1 MSAPLTPSNEE
12 ERAVVNT
19 EAPEATP
26 SRRYRITFATTGP
39 LAYVS
44 VLELGTV
51 WERSLRRAGIVLR
64 YSQGFNPR
72 PKIQFASPLPTGCGG
87 AAEWLDIWLESP
99 KEPAQIAAALEGKTP
114 DALSVLDVTS
124 VPESEPPL
132 SEQLVATETLVL
144 LQDANLKA
152 VQTAI
157 AELLGSASILRP
169 RRGKQRG
176 KPYDLRPLVE
186 SLTAEAAASPWS
198 VSLSMRLTARPGA
211 TGRPD
216 EVLDALGLA
225 DKPQRCT
232 RTRLILGHPDERNH
246 EIDEK

>member
-1 MSAPLTPSNEE
+1 MSAPLIPSNEE
-12 ERAVVNT
+12 EPAVNAAAQ
-19 EAPEATP
+19 EAKP
-26 SRRYRITFATTGP
+26 SQRYRITFATTGP
-39 LAYVS
+39 LAYAS
-44 VLELGTV
+44 VLDLGTV
-51 WERSLRRAGIVLR
+51 WERSLRRAGIALR

-72 PKIQFASPLPTGCGG
+72 PKMQFASPLPTGCGG

-99 KEPAQIAAALEGKTP
+99 MEPAQIAAALKGKTP

-124 VPESEPPL
+124 VPENELPL
-132 SEQLVATETLVL
+132 SEQLVATETLAL
-144 LQDANLKA
+144 LQDANLEA

-157 AELLGSASILRP
+157 AELLDTPVLLRP

-176 KPYDLRPLVE
+176 KSYDLRPLIE
-186 SLTAEAAASPWS
+186 SLTAEAAPPPWS
-198 VSLSMRLTARPGA
+198 VRLSMRLTARPGA

-232 RTRLILGHPDERNH
+232 RTKLILGYSAEENH
-246 EIDEK
+246 ETHEK